1 MQRHLYERFILPGH
15 SGFLHHVLITPID
28 KTDPNCPTKRE
39 DYWTDTLKKKTPMGL
54 NFDFDDSL

>member
-1 MQRHLYERFILPGH
+1 MQRHLYEHFILPGD
-15 SGFLHHVLITPID
+15 SGFLHHVPITLID

-39 DYWTDTLKKKTPMGL
+39 DYWTDTLKTKTPMGL